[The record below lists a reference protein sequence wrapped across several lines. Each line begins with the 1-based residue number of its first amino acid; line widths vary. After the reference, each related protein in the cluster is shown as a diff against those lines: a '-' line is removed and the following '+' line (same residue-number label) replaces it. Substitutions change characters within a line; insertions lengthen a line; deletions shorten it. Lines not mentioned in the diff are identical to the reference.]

1 MSTICVVS
9 NKQDLKENYSKFIDS
24 CDVVV
29 RINKLDNLETGLV
42 GTRTDIVILFACDAW
57 MQYTEEQMHLQH
69 IMKNA
74 KRVYLVDGSKNS
86 VLVEKL
92 KSVHPDFVKMI
103 PEMVARATVR
113 MTTFTKALVAAYYL
127 NPNDKIYFL
136 GDTDARVRAYSP
148 RWIKHDDD
156 NDMMKKLLAE
166 EIITPILGD
175 PTKYEPIRE

>member
-29 RINKLDNLETGLV
+29 RVNKLDNIDTGLV
-42 GTRTDIVILFACDAW
+42 GKRTDIVVLFACDAW

-69 IMKNA
+69 IMNNA

-86 VLVEKL
+86 TFVEKL
-92 KSVHPDFVKMI
+92 KAVRSDFVKMI
-103 PEMVARATVR
+103 PEVVARSTIR
-113 MTTFTKALVAAYYL
+113 MTTFTKALVAAYYI
-127 NPNDKIYFL
+127 NPDDKIYFL
-136 GDTDARVRAYSP
+136 GDVDARVRSYSP
-148 RWIKHDDD
+148 FWIKHDAD
-156 NDMMKKLLAE
+156 NEMMKKLLAE

-175 PTKYEPIRE
+175 PTKYEPIQR